1 MNGDESS
8 GALIASILLGA
19 AAFGVFFVEFV
30 IPSGGI
36 LAILCVLCAI
46 ASVTLGFMHDPTL
59 GMSLLALYALAAPF
73 MLMLGLRLATK
84 SPIGRRMVLSTADP
98 ARTGSGIFENS
109 IALPPVGA
117 IGESITPLRPSGFVR
132 IDGRRLD
139 ASAEGNLID
148 AATPIEVISIRDGQL
163 RVRPRTPQDPATFHN
178 NG

>member
-1 MNGDESS
+1 
-8 GALIASILLGA
+8 
-19 AAFGVFFVEFV
+19 
-30 IPSGGI
+30 
-36 LAILCVLCAI
+36 
-46 ASVTLGFMHDPTL
+46 
-59 GMSLLALYALAAPF
+59 MSLLALYALAAPF